1 MLLLALALGCSD
13 HVERTELAS
22 PVELDASLVQPK
34 VKDGEALTL
43 RACVRVSEAGW
54 SWAPAFP
61 TVEGLEPGQITSQV
75 QGEVSCLEQSY
86 TGAPG
91 AYIFQPV
98 QVRGSGPEGATLEL
112 AGPRLYGDIGAPVA
126 SSDLGTLQRQ
136 PDRRWFKKEMDW
148 KSVLV
153 GLPFVILGSLGG
165 LWWMQ
170 RKRRVQAVV
179 EPQLPPGALALRDW
193 SQARDNPA
201 LSDQEKGQAL
211 SRITRRYLT
220 QVGAPQALKRT
231 TDELLQ
237 ELEGDP
243 KLGEWCGV
251 LKHLLLAADT
261 VKFAGGRASPA
272 LLEQWSEGLN
282 SLVQAH
288 QPPPKAEQI

>member
-1 MLLLALALGCSD
+1 MLLLAMALGCSD
-13 HVERTELAS
+13 QVERTELALA
-22 PVELDASLVQPK
+22 VELDASLVQPK
-34 VKDGEALTL
+34 VKAGEALIV

-61 TVEGLEPGQITSQV
+61 SVEGLEAGEISTQV
-75 QGEVSCLEQSY
+75 QGEVSCLERSY
-86 TGAPG
+86 QGETG

-98 QVRGSGPEGATLEL
+98 QVRGSGPEGAALEL
-112 AGPRLYGDIGAPVA
+112 AGPRLYGDIGKPAV
-126 SSDLGTLQRQ
+126 SSNLGDLQAQ

-148 KSVLV
+148 KSLLA
-153 GLPFVILGSLGG
+153 GIPFVVLGSLAG

-170 RKRRVQAVV
+170 RNRRVQAVL

-193 SQARDNPA
+193 GLARDNPA

-211 SRITRRYLT
+211 SRITRGYLT
-220 QVGAPQALKRT
+220 HLGAPQALKRT
-231 TDELLQ
+231 TDELLR

-243 KLGEWCGV
+243 SLGEWCGV
-251 LKHLLLAADT
+251 LRHLLLAADS

-272 LLEQWSEGLN
+272 LLEQWSEGLQ
-282 SLVQAH
+282 SLVKAH